1 MATQDCERL
10 VEGFLVQPVNA
21 LSSLAFVL
29 AGIGIAAAGRGSLPG
44 QRLLGAS
51 FAVALVFVGLGS
63 LAFHGPT
70 GTPADWAHDASI
82 STILLLILITE
93 LGSWRGW
100 DARWVV
106 VGWLST
112 ASAIGAVEGLWA
124 SVADQ
129 LNGPLALA
137 AVVAV
142 IGPRW
147 ASPNHRPRDQD
158 RGAIPAA
165 IAFLVLGAIVML
177 LSRTGGPLC
186 LPDSPL
192 QGHALWH
199 VFAASGLG
207 LLARGVSTDPR
218 WDLRA
223 SV

>member
-1 MATQDCERL
+1 M
-10 VEGFLVQPVNA
+10 QPVNA

-29 AGIGIAAAGRGSLPG
+29 AGIGIAAVGRGSSPG

-70 GTPADWAHDASI
+70 GPPADWAHDASI
-82 STILLLILITE
+82 STVLLLILITE

-112 ASAIGAVEGLWA
+112 ASAIGAVEGPWA
-124 SVADQ
+124 SVADR
-129 LNGPLALA
+129 LNAVLALA

-142 IGPRW
+142 VGPRW
-147 ASPNHRPRDQD
+147 ASSHHRPWDQE

-165 IAFLVLGAIVML
+165 IAFLVVGAIVML

-199 VFAASGLG
+199 VLAASGLG
-207 LLARGVSTDPR
+207 LFARSVSTDHR
-218 WDLRA
+218 WDWRA